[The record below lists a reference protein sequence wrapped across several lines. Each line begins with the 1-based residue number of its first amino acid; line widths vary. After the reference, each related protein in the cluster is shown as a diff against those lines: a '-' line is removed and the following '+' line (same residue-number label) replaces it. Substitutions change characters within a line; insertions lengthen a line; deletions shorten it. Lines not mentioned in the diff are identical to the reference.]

1 MPKTKRTLTR
11 FQKIERHVSKAI
23 KTGKLSQREIEKLLG
38 KEKEAQKEDLLD
50 ATMKEATR

>member
-11 FQKIERHVSKAI
+11 IERIERHISKAI

-38 KEKEAQKEDLLD
+38 KEKEAQKDDILETLLKD
-50 ATMKEATR
+50 K

>member
-50 ATMKEATR
+50 SALKEATR